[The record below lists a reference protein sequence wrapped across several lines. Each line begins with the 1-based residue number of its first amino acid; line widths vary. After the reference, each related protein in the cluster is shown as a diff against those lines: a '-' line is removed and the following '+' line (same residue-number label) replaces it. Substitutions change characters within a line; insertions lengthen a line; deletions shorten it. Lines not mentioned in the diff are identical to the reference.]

1 MHFATELT
9 AEELCQLHEINF
21 GTDEPAENID
31 VDVEHVSLRFGAG
44 SPTPLIPRSER
55 QYEGFLPE
63 WV

>member
-31 VDVEHVSLRFGAG
+31 VDVEQQTISDDQVFHG
-44 SPTPLIPRSER
+44 
-55 QYEGFLPE
+55 
-63 WV
+63 